1 MSRIAI
7 KPPAGKS
14 AKRGAGVVNARKAQH
29 TQRAAQAV
37 SKRRQTK
44 GGTDYEA
51 WLASLSDGEAK
62 VEHIIDMMAQGRWL
76 TNVSDK
82 ALAQEWGVG
91 PSYVRQ
97 LATEASH
104 SIRRLVRETTDQKAS
119 LFARLLQTM
128 DVIRAKALINGSP
141 AALRVAL
148 DATCTYARYLG
159 LEPIKRVE
167 VHEPGDEFNGWSNEE
182 LDAFAMRKGRRA
194 LTRVSSR
201 EENHEFVKG
210 TNGSGNGHDTNGSG
224 SLH

>member
-7 KPPAGKS
+7 KPKNPQ
-14 AKRGAGVVNARKAQH
+14 RGAGTVNARKQAH
-29 TQRAAQAV
+29 AKRAATEA
-37 SKRRQTK
+37 KGRRQTK
-44 GGTDYEA
+44 GGTDYQA
-51 WLASLSDGEAK
+51 WLSSLSDGEAK

-104 SIRRLVRETTDQKAS
+104 SIRRLVRETTDQKDA

-167 VHEPGDEFNGWSNEE
+167 VHEPGTEFDGWSTEE
-182 LDAFAMRKGRRA
+182 LDAFAMRKGRAA
-194 LTRVSSR
+194 LRRVSAR
-201 EENHEFVKG
+201 EDNHEFVKG
-210 TNGSGNGHDTNGSG
+210 GNGASNGSGASSNGNG